1 MLYGFL
7 VQSNNSWFQQIVP
20 SERVSH
26 LGKLRWF
33 KMVVVTEIW
42 WVTNHRTEDVCSHC
56 FLTANR
62 PTNFYVG
69 VTSQPSEPTL
79 LVQYLLA
86 NLTGSVINITQE
98 NCQNQREDEDD
109 KESKHVRLLT
119 IYNIGKKLNAKAY
132 FRRSWCS
139 NILPS
144 CLKIVEVLFKFM
156 NCIYWFDSPYWSY
169 TINLTLVHVELVLNS
184 VIPPPPLS
192 FSQIYTYMWV
202 QGSTPPNGTE
212 QQSFCVRSTVHLSK
226 ALSPAFDLKEY
237 TSKDYST
244 WTESRWKSIKGRIF
258 LVASHDLEVNH
269 LQASEILVHSLL
281 TLDYHQKMHFYQ

>member
-1 MLYGFL
+1 MLYSFL
-7 VQSNNSWFQQIVP
+7 VQSNNSWFQQILP
-20 SERVSH
+20 SEQVNQ

-33 KMVVVTEIW
+33 KMVVVTEVW

-69 VTSQPSEPTL
+69 VASQYGEHTL

-109 KESKHVRLLT
+109 NESKHVRLLT
-119 IYNIGKKLNAKAY
+119 IYNMGKKLNAK
-132 FRRSWCS
+132 C
-139 NILPS
+139 
-144 CLKIVEVLFKFM
+144 
-156 NCIYWFDSPYWSY
+156 
-169 TINLTLVHVELVLNS
+169 TIKLTLMHVGLILNS
-184 VIPPPPLS
+184 VIPPPPLPV
-192 FSQIYTYMWV
+192 SQIYTYTWV

-212 QQSFCVRSTVHLSK
+212 QQSFCVRSTVHRTK